1 MFKFQVK
8 WVKNSLGVHPTIERA
23 MKGTENGTSKSSI

>member
-1 MFKFQVK
+1 MFKLNVK

-23 MKGTENGTSKSSI
+23 MKGAEDGTSKSSI